1 MSEPRVRLHQLVD
14 ELSDQQLAR
23 ALAAVDSIR
32 QDAIG
37 AVLREI
43 PGLQMPD
50 HWPPSYPD
58 VEPMPVAGEPPSE
71 QLIRDRR

>member
-23 ALAAVDSIR
+23 AVAAIETILH
-32 QDAIG
+32 DAIG
-37 AVLREI
+37 AVLRNI

-50 HWPPSYPD
+50 HWPPCYPD
-58 VEPMPVAGEPPSE
+58 VEPMPVAGEPPSD

>member
-1 MSEPRVRLHQLVD
+1 MSEPRVRLQQLID
-14 ELSDQQLAR
+14 ELSDQQLPR
-23 ALAAVDSIR
+23 AVAAVDSIR
-32 QDAIG
+32 HDAIG

-50 HWPPSYPD
+50 HWPPCYPD
-58 VEPMPVAGEPPSE
+58 VEPMPVAGEAPSE